1 MKSWL
6 EKNDMEIYLSHNE
19 RKSVVTERFLR
30 KMKNKIYKY
39 LISISKDVYIDKL
52 GDMAKNTLPW
62 NILLVILKENK
73 FLERF
78 TKNNC
83 KKQIKKGLELKK

>member
-1 MKSWL
+1 MKSRL
-6 EKNDMEIYLSHNE
+6 EKNDMEIYLTHNE

-52 GDMAKNTLPW
+52 GDIVKNTLPW
-62 NILLVILKENK
+62 TYFISDLKGE
-73 FLERF
+73 
-78 TKNNC
+78 
-83 KKQIKKGLELKK
+83 